1 MFVPF
6 LIMFREGLEAALI
19 VSLIASYLKRTQ
31 RSQWLGI
38 VWVGVILAAALCLG
52 LGIFINETTGEF
64 PQKQQ
69 ELFEGIVAVVAV
81 GILTYMVFWMRKV
94 SRSVKTHLEGAIDN
108 ALNAGKGQGWALV
121 AMVFFAVARE
131 GLESVFFLL
140 AAFQQDV
147 GIQAPIGAVLGLVC
161 AIVVGMMIYWGGVKL
176 HLAKFFKWTSLFI
189 LFVAAGLAAG
199 AIRAFHEAGLWNYLQ
214 DIAFNFTDVL
224 STHSLLGTLLEGIF
238 GYQEAPT
245 VSEVLVY
252 FLYLIPAL
260 IFFFMPQRAVDEAAN
275 RNTSQ
280 SR

>member
-31 RSQWLGI
+31 RTQWLGV
-38 VWVGVILAAALCLG
+38 VWIGVILAAVLCLG

-69 ELFEGIVAVVAV
+69 ELFEGLVAVVAV
-81 GILTYMVFWMRKV
+81 CILTYMVFWMRKV

-147 GIQAPIGAVLGLVC
+147 GVQAPIGAVLGLVC
-161 AIVVGMMIYWGGVKL
+161 AILVGMMIYWGGIKL

-214 DIAFNFTDVL
+214 DIAFNLTDVL
-224 STHSLLGTLLEGIF
+224 STHSLLGTFLEGIL
-238 GYQEAPT
+238 GYQEAPS

-260 IFFFMPQRAVDEAAN
+260 IFFFMPQHAEVAAVNSKAGH
-275 RNTSQ
+275 